1 MKKETDLDCIKS
13 TARTFLYLDIN
24 ESPYGAMLVQH
35 PFTNSGLVC
44 LQNDKG
50 HEFVNLL
57 EDDNALV
64 RWRDLMKDR
73 IQECENVYQLYLLV
87 NKPYR
92 IAFLK
97 YTVDFMSRDDM
108 SQILADIWIGTESPN
123 LDPNMS
129 KAKLVSLFKKANP
142 NELMNEDELRIF
154 NQLADTVTIY
164 RGVTSYNADNI
175 KALSWTLDYDKAE
188 WFANRFGEEDGTVY
202 EAEIEKAHILAYFNR
217 RNESEVIVDPKHLID
232 IEETQSQSNGMTMI

>member
-1 MKKETDLDCIKS
+1 MKRETDLDSIKS

-24 ESPYGAMLVQH
+24 ESPYGTVLVQH

-44 LQNDKG
+44 LQNDNG

-57 EDDNALV
+57 KDDNALI
-64 RWRDLMKDR
+64 RWREVMKDR
-73 IQECENVYQLYLLV
+73 VEECESVYQIYLLI

-108 SQILADIWIGTESPN
+108 SKILADIWISTESPN

-129 KAKLVSLFKKANP
+129 KSKLLSLFRKANP
-142 NELMNEDELRIF
+142 SELMSEEELSTF
-154 NQLADTVTIY
+154 NQLEDTVTVY

-188 WFANRFGEEDGTVY
+188 WFANRFGEEGTVY
-202 EAEIEKAHILAYFNR
+202 EAEIEKSHILAFFNR
-217 RNESEVIVDPKHLID
+217 RNESEVIVNPKYLMN
-232 IEETQSQSNGMTMI
+232 IEETQSQSEGITMI

>member
-13 TARTFLYLDIN
+13 TARTFLYLDIK
-24 ESPYGAMLVQH
+24 ESPYGAVLVQH

-44 LQNDKG
+44 LQNNEG

-57 EDDNALV
+57 EDDNALT
-64 RWRDLMKDR
+64 RWREVMKGR

-108 SQILADIWIGTESPN
+108 SQILADIWISTESPN

-129 KAKLVSLFKKANP
+129 KSKLVSLFKKANP
-142 NELMNEDELRIF
+142 KELMNEDELKVF
-154 NQLADTVTIY
+154 NEFEETVTIY

-175 KALSWTLDYDKAE
+175 KALSWTLDFDKAD
-188 WFANRFGEEDGTVY
+188 WFANRFEEDGTVY
-202 EAEIEKAHILAYFNR
+202 EAEIDKSHILAYFNR
-217 RNESEVIVDPKHLID
+217 RNESEVIVDPRYLID
-232 IEETQSQSNGMTMI
+232 IEEAQSQGNGITIV

>member
-1 MKKETDLDCIKS
+1 MKKETDLDFIKS

-24 ESPYGAMLVQH
+24 ESPYGAALVQH
-35 PFTNSGLVC
+35 PFTNSGIVC
-44 LQNDKG
+44 LQNDEG

-64 RWRDLMKDR
+64 RWREIMKDR
-73 IQECENVYQLYLLV
+73 IQGCENVYQLYLLV

-108 SQILADIWIGTESPN
+108 SQILADIWISTESPN

-129 KAKLVSLFKKANP
+129 KSKLVSLFKKANP
-142 NELMNEDELRIF
+142 NELMNEDELKVF
-154 NQLADTVTIY
+154 NEFEETVTIY
-164 RGVTSYNADNI
+164 RGVTSYNAKNI
-175 KALSWTLDYDKAE
+175 KALSWTLDFDKAE
-188 WFANRFGEEDGTVY
+188 WFVASTFWNREYLNLKEIPIGSKLIITFSRKGKTGNYLRKLQVLDFEGNIKETY
-202 EAEIEKAHILAYFNR
+202 E
-217 RNESEVIVDPKHLID
+217 
-232 IEETQSQSNGMTMI
+232 

>member
-1 MKKETDLDCIKS
+1 MKKTDLDSIKS
-13 TARTFLYLDIN
+13 TARTFLYLDIK
-24 ESPYGAMLVQH
+24 ETEFGDIVVQH
-35 PFTNSGLVC
+35 PFTNSGTVC
-44 LQNDKG
+44 FQNKDG

-57 EDDNALV
+57 EDDNALI
-64 RWRDLMKDR
+64 RWREAINDR
-73 IQECENVYQLYLLV
+73 IEECENAYQLYLLI

-108 SQILADIWIGTESPN
+108 SKILADIWISTESPN

-129 KAKLVSLFKKANP
+129 KSKLVTLFRKANP
-142 NELMNEDELRIF
+142 SELMNEDELEVF
-154 NQLADTVTIY
+154 NEFEEMVTIY
-164 RGVTSYNADNI
+164 RGVTSYNANNI

-188 WFANRFGEEDGTVY
+188 WFANRFGEDGTVY

-217 RNESEVIVDPKHLID
+217 RNESEVIVDPKYLID
-232 IEETQSQSNGMTMI
+232 IEESQSQNESITMI